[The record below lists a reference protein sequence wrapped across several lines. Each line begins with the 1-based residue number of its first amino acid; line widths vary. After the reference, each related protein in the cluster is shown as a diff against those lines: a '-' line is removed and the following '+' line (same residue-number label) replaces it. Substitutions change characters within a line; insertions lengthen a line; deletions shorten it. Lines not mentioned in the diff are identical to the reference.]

1 MKLPIPNY
9 IYQDEEEMPAQN
21 TWSRKKIQCIIT
33 QEAILS
39 ATESTYSAP
48 TSRQFDSQKFPR
60 KLLCDLANAFMYANE
75 ELLKYRHLMARTEY
89 RVVWGKEYEK

>member
-1 MKLPIPNY
+1 
-9 IYQDEEEMPAQN
+9 MPAQN
-21 TWSRKKIQCIIT
+21 TRSRKHIQRTIT
-33 QEAILS
+33 QEEILS
-39 ATESTYSAP
+39 DMEI
-48 TSRQFDSQKFPR
+48 TSSSPNARQCASQKSPR